1 MNSQDTYINWRANQN
16 LNAYTPPE
24 EWDNT
29 WTLYEKGIVNY
40 LINKGYTFSIASMY
54 IYWKRG
60 MKYEDYQMSIL
71 KNIDKTLIRW
81 EHH

>member
-1 MNSQDTYINWRANQN
+1 MNSYITWRSNQDLSI
-16 LNAYTPPE
+16 YTPPE

-29 WTLYEKGIVNY
+29 WTLHERSLVAY

-60 MKYEDYQMSIL
+60 MTYEDHQLNVL
-71 KNIDKTLIRW
+71 KQIEKYVINHNRVC
-81 EHH
+81 